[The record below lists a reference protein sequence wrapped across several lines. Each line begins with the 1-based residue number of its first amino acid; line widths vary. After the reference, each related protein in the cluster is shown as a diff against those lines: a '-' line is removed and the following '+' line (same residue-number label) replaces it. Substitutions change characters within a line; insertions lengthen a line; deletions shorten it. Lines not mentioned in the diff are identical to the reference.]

1 MKKLSIF
8 MNSFFKVTAILLLL
22 GFAFISCDIAT
33 GNNTS
38 QDTTQNSNQ
47 NQEDNKQDSNSN
59 NDKNDNQ
66 NQDSNQ
72 NQEDNKNQNPDQD
85 NQNQNDNQNNN
96 QDSNSNNDNQ
106 NQNDN
111 QNSTQ
116 NSNTTV
122 IQGDDKNITSP
133 ESSWYFTAYSL
144 RDYANKTVTI
154 DFSCDMKVV
163 NNTGKEI
170 TLLWQINKDGY
181 PIIAE
186 KTFAV
191 GTTDFTEF
199 KTTNELDGSN
209 KNITIGED
217 KVLYLSSNNIDTSKV
232 KIEIKNVKYKV
243 TLLNT
248 NSSYEANWLNDSVPS
263 LYETYK
269 DYFEYVGLACEYD
282 SWNGVKEL
290 VKDDV
295 CEGLKKH
302 GNTITM
308 GNEFKPDGFFG
319 YMWNGSGK
327 TMVDFKASNGL
338 TIKVPDTLN
347 FDTIDKCLSQCKKH
361 GLQMRGH
368 VLVWHSQTP
377 DNFFAENYIAK
388 TSGEKIT
395 NLVSKEEMSARQ
407 EWYIKT
413 VLEHV
418 SQWEN
423 DNNGGKHI
431 IWAWD
436 VVNEAVADDASG
448 STWAR
453 GSTKG
458 TKDKQPGNSGSRWYQ
473 VYESEE
479 FIVDAFRFANAY
491 APSDVKLCYNDY
503 NEYMGNKT
511 EGICKLID
519 AVLNGEEKTVNGKSV
534 KPRID
539 AMGMQSHVSFNWP
552 GVQGYENAIKTYLQK
567 GINIHVTEFDI
578 NKGNE
583 SESADLY
590 GEYFKM
596 IKKYGKTCTEYNG
609 NHIEC
614 VTLWGINNS
623 TSWIYNETKYPL
635 IFNNFKTTK
644 AFWKVINAAK

>member
-1 MKKLSIF
+1 MKKKSIF
-8 MNSFFKVTAILLLL
+8 INFFMKVTIILLLL
-22 GFAFISCDIAT
+22 SFTFVSCKV
-33 GNNTS
+33 
-38 QDTTQNSNQ
+38 
-47 NQEDNKQDSNSN
+47 EPDSNT
-59 NDKNDNQ
+59 
-66 NQDSNQ
+66 
-72 NQEDNKNQNPDQD
+72 
-85 NQNQNDNQNNN
+85 
-96 QDSNSNNDNQ
+96 
-106 NQNDN
+106 
-111 QNSTQ
+111 NST
-116 NSNTTV
+116 V
-122 IQGDDKNITSP
+122 IEAEDKIIDSP
-133 ESSWYFTAYSL
+133 ETGWYFTAYSL
-144 RDYANKTVTI
+144 KDYANKTVTI

-163 NNTGKEI
+163 NDTGKEI
-170 TLLWQINKDGY
+170 TLRWQINQEGY

-186 KTFAV
+186 KKFAA

-199 KTTNELDGSN
+199 KTTDNLNGSN
-209 KNITIGED
+209 KNILLGED
-217 KVLYLSSNNIDTSKV
+217 KKLYLSNYGIEDSKV

-282 SWNGVKEL
+282 SWSGVKEL

-319 YMWNGSGK
+319 YMWSGSGK

-347 FDTIDKCLSQCKKH
+347 FDTVDKCLSQCKKH

-395 NLVSKEEMSARQ
+395 NLVSKDVMSARQ

-436 VVNEAVADDASG
+436 VVNEAVADDAND

-453 GSTKG
+453 GSTAG

-479 FIVDAFRFANAY
+479 FIVDAFRYANAY

-539 AMGMQSHVSFNWP
+539 AMGMQSHISVSWP
-552 GVQGYENAIKTYLQK
+552 GVQGYENAIKTYLKK
-567 GINIHVTEFDI
+567 GIDIHVTEFDI
-578 NKGNE
+578 NEGGE
-583 SESADLY
+583 SNSANCY

-596 IKKYGKTCTEYNG
+596 IKKYGKTCSEYGG
-609 NHIEC
+609 NHIKC

-623 TSWIYNETKYPL
+623 TSWIYQKTKYPL

-644 AFWKVINAAK
+644 AFWKVIEAAK

>member
-1 MKKLSIF
+1 
-8 MNSFFKVTAILLLL
+8 
-22 GFAFISCDIAT
+22 
-33 GNNTS
+33 
-38 QDTTQNSNQ
+38 
-47 NQEDNKQDSNSN
+47 
-59 NDKNDNQ
+59 
-66 NQDSNQ
+66 
-72 NQEDNKNQNPDQD
+72 
-85 NQNQNDNQNNN
+85 
-96 QDSNSNNDNQ
+96 
-106 NQNDN
+106 
-111 QNSTQ
+111 
-116 NSNTTV
+116 
-122 IQGDDKNITSP
+122 
-133 ESSWYFTAYSL
+133 
-144 RDYANKTVTI
+144 
-154 DFSCDMKVV
+154 
-163 NNTGKEI
+163 
-170 TLLWQINKDGY
+170 
-181 PIIAE
+181 
-186 KTFAV
+186 
-191 GTTDFTEF
+191 
-199 KTTNELDGSN
+199 
-209 KNITIGED
+209 
-217 KVLYLSSNNIDTSKV
+217 
-232 KIEIKNVKYKV
+232 
-243 TLLNT
+243 
-248 NSSYEANWLNDSVPS
+248 
-263 LYETYK
+263 
-269 DYFEYVGLACEYD
+269 
-282 SWNGVKEL
+282 
-290 VKDDV
+290 
-295 CEGLKKH
+295 
-302 GNTITM
+302 M

-319 YMWNGSGK
+319 YMWSGSGK

-453 GSTKG
+453 GSTAG

-479 FIVDAFRFANAY
+479 FIVDAFRYANAY

-539 AMGMQSHVSFNWP
+539 AMGMQSHISVTWP
-552 GVQGYENAIKTYLQK
+552 GVQGYENAIKTYLKK
-567 GINIHVTEFDI
+567 GIDIHVTEFDI
-578 NKGNE
+578 NEGGE
-583 SESADLY
+583 SNSADCY

-596 IKKYGKTCTEYNG
+596 IKKYGKTCSEYGG

-623 TSWIYNETKYPL
+623 TSWIYKSTKYPL

-644 AFWKVINAAK
+644 AFWKVIEAAK

>member
-1 MKKLSIF
+1 MQKE
-8 MNSFFKVTAILLLL
+8 NVTY
-22 GFAFISCDIAT
+22 
-33 GNNTS
+33 
-38 QDTTQNSNQ
+38 
-47 NQEDNKQDSNSN
+47 EE
-59 NDKNDNQ
+59 ND
-66 NQDSNQ
+66 
-72 NQEDNKNQNPDQD
+72 
-85 NQNQNDNQNNN
+85 
-96 QDSNSNNDNQ
+96 
-106 NQNDN
+106 
-111 QNSTQ
+111 
-116 NSNTTV
+116 
-122 IQGDDKNITSP
+122 
-133 ESSWYFTAYSL
+133 W
-144 RDYANKTVTI
+144 R
-154 DFSCDMKVV
+154 
-163 NNTGKEI
+163 
-170 TLLWQINKDGY
+170 
-181 PIIAE
+181 
-186 KTFAV
+186 
-191 GTTDFTEF
+191 
-199 KTTNELDGSN
+199 
-209 KNITIGED
+209 
-217 KVLYLSSNNIDTSKV
+217 
-232 KIEIKNVKYKV
+232 
-243 TLLNT
+243 
-248 NSSYEANWLNDSVPS
+248 NDSVPS

-282 SWNGVKEL
+282 SWSGVKEL

-319 YMWNGSGK
+319 YTRNGSGK
-327 TMVDFKASNGL
+327 TMVDFNASNGL

-347 FDTIDKCLSQCKKH
+347 FDIIDKCLSQCKKH

-395 NLVSKEEMSARQ
+395 NLVSKDVMSARQ

-453 GSTKG
+453 GSTAG

-473 VYESEE
+473 VYKSEE

-539 AMGMQSHVSFNWP
+539 AMGMQSHISVTWP
-552 GVQGYENAIKTYLQK
+552 GVQGYENSIKTYLKK
-567 GINIHVTEFDI
+567 GIDIHVTEFDI
-578 NKGNE
+578 NEGDE
-583 SESADLY
+583 SNSANCY

-596 IKKYGKTCTEYNG
+596 IKKYGKTCSEYGG
-609 NHIEC
+609 NHIKC

-623 TSWIYNETKYPL
+623 TSWIYQKTKYPL

-644 AFWKVINAAK
+644 AFWKVIEAAK

>member
-1 MKKLSIF
+1 MKKKSIF
-8 MNSFFKVTAILLLL
+8 NNFFMKVTIILLLL
-22 GFAFISCDIAT
+22 SFTFVSCKV
-33 GNNTS
+33 
-38 QDTTQNSNQ
+38 
-47 NQEDNKQDSNSN
+47 E
-59 NDKNDNQ
+59 
-66 NQDSNQ
+66 
-72 NQEDNKNQNPDQD
+72 PDL
-85 NQNQNDNQNNN
+85 
-96 QDSNSNNDNQ
+96 
-106 NQNDN
+106 
-111 QNSTQ
+111 
-116 NSNTTV
+116 NSNTNSTV
-122 IQGDDKNITSP
+122 IKAEDKIIDSP
-133 ESSWYFTAYSL
+133 ETGWYFTAYSL
-144 RDYANKTVTI
+144 KDYANKTVTI
-154 DFSCDMKVV
+154 DFSCDIKVV
-163 NNTGKEI
+163 NDTGSEI
-170 TLLWQINKDGY
+170 TLRWQIDQEGY

-186 KTFAV
+186 KKFAA

-199 KTTNELDGSN
+199 KTTDNLNGSN
-209 KNITIGED
+209 KNILLDED
-217 KVLYLSSNNIDTSKV
+217 KVLYLSNYGIEDSKV
-232 KIEIKNVKYKV
+232 KIEIKNVKYTV
-243 TLLNT
+243 TVQKEND
-248 NSSYEANWLNDSVPS
+248 WLDNSVPS

-282 SWNGVKEL
+282 SWSGVKEL

-319 YMWNGSGK
+319 YMWIGSGK

-338 TIKVPDTLN
+338 TIKVPETLN
-347 FDTIDKCLSQCKKH
+347 FNTIDKCLSQCKKH

-395 NLVSKEEMSARQ
+395 NLVSKDVMSARQ

-418 SQWEN
+418 SQWEKENN
-423 DNNGGKHI
+423 DGKHI

-458 TKDKQPGNSGSRWYQ
+458 TKNKQPSNSGSRWYQ

-479 FIVDAFRFANAY
+479 FIVDAFRYANAY

-519 AVLNGEEKTVNGKSV
+519 AVLNGDEKTVNGKSV

-539 AMGMQSHVSFNWP
+539 AMGMQSHISVTWP
-552 GVQGYENAIKTYLQK
+552 GVQGYENAIKTYLKK
-567 GINIHVTEFDI
+567 GIDIHITEFDI
-578 NKGNE
+578 NEGGE
-583 SESADLY
+583 SNSADCY

-596 IKKYGKTCTEYNG
+596 IKKYGKTCSEYGG
-609 NHIEC
+609 NHIKC

-623 TSWIYNETKYPL
+623 TSWIYQKTKYPL

-644 AFWKVINAAK
+644 AFWKVIEAAK

>member
-199 KTTNELDGSN
+199 KTTNELDG
-209 KNITIGED
+209 
-217 KVLYLSSNNIDTSKV
+217 
-232 KIEIKNVKYKV
+232 
-243 TLLNT
+243 
-248 NSSYEANWLNDSVPS
+248 
-263 LYETYK
+263 
-269 DYFEYVGLACEYD
+269 
-282 SWNGVKEL
+282 
-290 VKDDV
+290 
-295 CEGLKKH
+295 
-302 GNTITM
+302 
-308 GNEFKPDGFFG
+308 
-319 YMWNGSGK
+319 
-327 TMVDFKASNGL
+327 
-338 TIKVPDTLN
+338 
-347 FDTIDKCLSQCKKH
+347 
-361 GLQMRGH
+361 
-368 VLVWHSQTP
+368 
-377 DNFFAENYIAK
+377 
-388 TSGEKIT
+388 
-395 NLVSKEEMSARQ
+395 
-407 EWYIKT
+407 
-413 VLEHV
+413 
-418 SQWEN
+418 
-423 DNNGGKHI
+423 
-431 IWAWD
+431 
-436 VVNEAVADDASG
+436 
-448 STWAR
+448 
-453 GSTKG
+453 
-458 TKDKQPGNSGSRWYQ
+458 
-473 VYESEE
+473 
-479 FIVDAFRFANAY
+479 
-491 APSDVKLCYNDY
+491 
-503 NEYMGNKT
+503 
-511 EGICKLID
+511 
-519 AVLNGEEKTVNGKSV
+519 
-534 KPRID
+534 
-539 AMGMQSHVSFNWP
+539 
-552 GVQGYENAIKTYLQK
+552 
-567 GINIHVTEFDI
+567 
-578 NKGNE
+578 
-583 SESADLY
+583 
-590 GEYFKM
+590 
-596 IKKYGKTCTEYNG
+596 
-609 NHIEC
+609 
-614 VTLWGINNS
+614 
-623 TSWIYNETKYPL
+623 
-635 IFNNFKTTK
+635 
-644 AFWKVINAAK
+644 

>member
-1 MKKLSIF
+1 MKKKSIF
-8 MNSFFKVTAILLLL
+8 INFFMKVTIILLLL
-22 GFAFISCDIAT
+22 SFAFVSCKV
-33 GNNTS
+33 
-38 QDTTQNSNQ
+38 
-47 NQEDNKQDSNSN
+47 EPDSNSN
-59 NDKNDNQ
+59 T
-66 NQDSNQ
+66 
-72 NQEDNKNQNPDQD
+72 
-85 NQNQNDNQNNN
+85 
-96 QDSNSNNDNQ
+96 
-106 NQNDN
+106 
-111 QNSTQ
+111 NST
-116 NSNTTV
+116 V
-122 IQGDDKNITSP
+122 IKAEDKIIDSP
-133 ESSWYFTAYSL
+133 ETYWYFTAYSL
-144 RDYANKTVTI
+144 KDYANKTVTI

-163 NNTGKEI
+163 NDTGKEI
-170 TLLWQINKDGY
+170 TLLWQINQEGY

-186 KTFAV
+186 KTFAA

-199 KTTNELDGSN
+199 KTTDNLNGSN
-209 KNITIGED
+209 KNILLGED
-217 KVLYLSSNNIDTSKV
+217 KVLYLSNYGIEDSKV
-232 KIEIKNVKYKV
+232 KLEIKNVKYTV
-243 TLLNT
+243 TVQKENVT
-248 NSSYEANWLNDSVPS
+248 YEENDWRNDSVPS

-327 TMVDFKASNGL
+327 TMVDFNASNGL
-338 TIKVPDTLN
+338 TIKVPATLN
-347 FDTIDKCLSQCKKH
+347 FDTVDKCLSQCKKH

-368 VLVWHSQTP
+368 VIVWHSQTP

-395 NLVSKEEMSARQ
+395 NLVSKDVMSARQ

-423 DNNGGKHI
+423 DNNGGNHI

-436 VVNEAVADDASG
+436 VVNEAVADDASD

-458 TKDKQPGNSGSRWYQ
+458 TKDKQPSNSGSRWYQ

-479 FIVDAFRFANAY
+479 FIVDAFRYANAY

-539 AMGMQSHVSFNWP
+539 AMGMQSHISVTLP
-552 GVQGYENAIKTYLQK
+552 GVQGYENAIKTYLKK
-567 GINIHVTEFDI
+567 GIDIHVTEFDI
-578 NKGNE
+578 NEGGE
-583 SESADLY
+583 SNSADCY

-596 IKKYGKTCTEYNG
+596 IKKYGKTCSEYGG
-609 NHIEC
+609 NHIKC

-623 TSWIYNETKYPL
+623 TSWIYQKTKYPL

-644 AFWKVINAAK
+644 AFWKVIEAAK

>member
-1 MKKLSIF
+1 MKKKSIF
-8 MNSFFKVTAILLLL
+8 INFFMKVTIILLLFS
-22 GFAFISCDIAT
+22 FAFVSCKV
-33 GNNTS
+33 
-38 QDTTQNSNQ
+38 
-47 NQEDNKQDSNSN
+47 EPDSNSN
-59 NDKNDNQ
+59 T
-66 NQDSNQ
+66 
-72 NQEDNKNQNPDQD
+72 
-85 NQNQNDNQNNN
+85 
-96 QDSNSNNDNQ
+96 
-106 NQNDN
+106 
-111 QNSTQ
+111 NST
-116 NSNTTV
+116 V
-122 IQGDDKNITSP
+122 IEAEDKIIDSP
-133 ESSWYFTAYSL
+133 ETGWYFTAYSL
-144 RDYANKTVTI
+144 KDYANKTVTI
-154 DFSCDMKVV
+154 DFSCDIKVV
-163 NNTGKEI
+163 NDTGSEI
-170 TLLWQINKDGY
+170 TLLWQINQEGY

-186 KTFAV
+186 KKFAA

-199 KTTNELDGSN
+199 KTTDNLNGSN
-209 KNITIGED
+209 KNILLGED
-217 KVLYLSSNNIDTSKV
+217 KVLYLSNYGIEDSKV

-263 LYETYK
+263 LYEKYK

-282 SWNGVKEL
+282 SWNGVREL

-319 YMWNGSGK
+319 YMWSGSGI

-347 FDTIDKCLSQCKKH
+347 FDIIDKCLSQCKKH

-377 DNFFAENYIAK
+377 DNFFAKNYVAQ
-388 TSGEKIT
+388 TSGEIIT

-418 SQWEN
+418 SKWEKENN
-423 DNNGGKHI
+423 DGKHI

-453 GSTKG
+453 GSTAN

-473 VYESEE
+473 VYGSEE
-479 FIVDAFRFANAY
+479 FIVDAFRYANAY

-539 AMGMQSHVSFNWP
+539 AMGMQSHISVTWP
-552 GVQGYENAIKTYLQK
+552 GVQGYENAIKTYLKK
-567 GINIHVTEFDI
+567 GIDIHVTEFDI
-578 NKGNE
+578 NEGGE
-583 SESADLY
+583 SNSADCY

-596 IKKYGKTCTEYNG
+596 IKKYGKTCSEYGG
-609 NHIEC
+609 NHIKC

-623 TSWIYNETKYPL
+623 TSWIYQKTKYPL

-644 AFWKVINAAK
+644 AFWKVIEAAK

>member
-1 MKKLSIF
+1 MKKKSMFINFF
-8 MNSFFKVTAILLLL
+8 MKVTIILLLL
-22 GFAFISCDIAT
+22 SFTFVSCKV
-33 GNNTS
+33 
-38 QDTTQNSNQ
+38 
-47 NQEDNKQDSNSN
+47 EPDSNSN
-59 NDKNDNQ
+59 T
-66 NQDSNQ
+66 
-72 NQEDNKNQNPDQD
+72 
-85 NQNQNDNQNNN
+85 
-96 QDSNSNNDNQ
+96 
-106 NQNDN
+106 
-111 QNSTQ
+111 NST
-116 NSNTTV
+116 V
-122 IQGDDKNITSP
+122 IKAEDKIIDSP
-133 ESSWYFTAYSL
+133 ETGWYFTAYSL
-144 RDYANKTVTI
+144 KDYANKTVTI
-154 DFSCDMKVV
+154 DFSCDIKVV
-163 NNTGKEI
+163 NDTGSEI
-170 TLLWQINKDGY
+170 TLLWQINQEGY

-186 KTFAV
+186 KTFAA

-199 KTTNELDGSN
+199 KTTDNLNGSN
-209 KNITIGED
+209 KNILLGED
-217 KVLYLSSNNIDTSKV
+217 KKLYLSNYGIEDSKV
-232 KIEIKNVKYKV
+232 KLEIKNVKYKV

-282 SWNGVKEL
+282 SWSGVKEL

-338 TIKVPDTLN
+338 TIKVPATLN
-347 FDTIDKCLSQCKKH
+347 FDTVDKCLSQCKKH

-377 DNFFAENYIAK
+377 DNFFAKDYEAQK
-388 TSGEKIT
+388 SGEIIT

-418 SQWEN
+418 SKWEKE
-423 DNNGGKHI
+423 NNGGKHI

-453 GSTKG
+453 GSTAG

-473 VYESEE
+473 VYKSEE

-539 AMGMQSHVSFNWP
+539 AMGMQSHISVTWP
-552 GVQGYENAIKTYLQK
+552 GVQGYENAIKTYLKK
-567 GINIHVTEFDI
+567 GIDIHVTEFDI
-578 NKGNE
+578 NEGGE
-583 SESADLY
+583 SNSADCY

-596 IKKYGKTCTEYNG
+596 IKKYGKTCSEYGG
-609 NHIEC
+609 NHIKC

-623 TSWIYNETKYPL
+623 TSWIYQKTKYPL

-644 AFWKVINAAK
+644 AFWKVIEAAK